1 MSAPDALDALD
12 ILDARFADAGDA
24 VALVIGGDRFTYA
37 QLRAEV
43 RRVEQLLAAESC
55 TAGTVALV
63 ADYSLQSVAYLLALW
78 RLRNVVALLS
88 GRQANQERELI
99 RLAEA
104 GWEIR
109 VDAGKD
115 VELTRTGVATT
126 HALLTG
132 LGSTQEPGFIIFSSG
147 STGSPKASVHRATP
161 FLDRHIAPKRCLRS
175 ISFLLF
181 DHIGGLN
188 TLLYVLFNQGTL
200 VVPASRRP
208 EVVAQAIET
217 QRVQALTTS
226 PTFLNLLIFSGALER
241 FDLGSLQV
249 VNYGTEPM
257 PERVLERL
265 TAALPATRFSQAYGL
280 TETGVVPTR
289 SESSTSNWLKIG
301 GEGCDVRVV
310 DGLLEIR
317 SETTMLGYLNA
328 ENPFTADGYFKTG
341 DAVVQKGDH
350 FRIVGR
356 QSDLI
361 NVGGEKVYPAEIE
374 QVLKDVDGVID
385 VMVSRAEHPLVG
397 HMVAAIFRLTEPEP
411 LETFRQ
417 RLYAFCLDRLP
428 AARIPRKIRITTEPL
443 HGERFKKMR
452 TPLSHDSLA
461 NEEA

>member
-1 MSAPDALDALD
+1 MNALDV
-12 ILDARFADAGDA
+12 LDARFTAAGDA
-24 VALVIGGDRFTYA
+24 TALVIGGDRFSYA
-37 QLRAEV
+37 ELRAEV
-43 RRVEQLLAAESC
+43 MRVERVLSAQDC
-55 TAGTVALV
+55 IAGTVALV
-63 ADYSLQSVAYLLALW
+63 ADYSLQSVAYLVALW
-78 RLRNVVALLS
+78 RLHNVVALLS
-88 GRQANQERELI
+88 GRQANQESELI
-99 RLAEA
+99 CLAEA
-104 GWEIR
+104 RWEIR
-109 VDAGKD
+109 IDAGKG
-115 VELTRTGVATT
+115 VELRRTGVATT
-126 HALLTG
+126 HALLAG
-132 LGSTQEPGFIIFSSG
+132 LSRRREPGFIIFSSG
-147 STGSPKASVHRATP
+147 STGRPKASVHRAWP
-161 FLDRHIAPKRCLRS
+161 FLDKHLAPKRCLRS

-200 VVPASRRP
+200 IVPASRRP

-241 FDLGSLQV
+241 FDLSSLQV

-265 TAALPATRFSQAYGL
+265 TAVLPATRFSQAYGL

-289 SESSTSNWLKIG
+289 SESSRSNWLKIG
-301 GEGCDVRVV
+301 GAGCEVRVV

-328 ENPFTADGYFKTG
+328 ESPFTADGYFKTG

-350 FRIVGR
+350 YRIVGR

-374 QVLKDVDGVID
+374 HVLKDVDGVID

-397 HMVAAIFRLTEPEP
+397 HMVAATFRLAEVET
-411 LETFRQ
+411 LDTFRK

-428 AARIPRKIRITTEPL
+428 SAWIPRKIRITTEPL
-443 HGERFKKMR
+443 HGERFKKLR
-452 TPLSHDSLA
+452 TPLSLDSLA